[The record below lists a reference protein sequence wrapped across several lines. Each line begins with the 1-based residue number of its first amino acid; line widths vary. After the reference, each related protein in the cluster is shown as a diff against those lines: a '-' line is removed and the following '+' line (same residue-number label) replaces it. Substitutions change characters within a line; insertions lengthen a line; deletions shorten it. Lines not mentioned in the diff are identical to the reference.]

1 MSKNAKFNESIL
13 KEKISVDLTY
23 KTNPQNDK
31 TEPTFQER
39 YEAFK
44 ANVIEENKN
53 FEPRVHRDTMMNFAS
68 QLDKKNMQPNFK
80 LGADLSHIKKTPEMD
95 KLIES
100 TSQLQKEI
108 EENTDRITDTLI
120 GLREIKTDLTK
131 QAKDFDK
138 VQQSI
143 ETTLKSIIKTD
154 ENIDAFR
161 AKIRAQVKNT
171 LS

>member
-68 QLDKKNMQPNFK
+68 QLDKKK
-80 LGADLSHIKKTPEMD
+80 YAT
-95 KLIES
+95 
-100 TSQLQKEI
+100 
-108 EENTDRITDTLI
+108 
-120 GLREIKTDLTK
+120 
-131 QAKDFDK
+131 
-138 VQQSI
+138 
-143 ETTLKSIIKTD
+143 
-154 ENIDAFR
+154 
-161 AKIRAQVKNT
+161 
-171 LS
+171 